1 MGCDDEWSRNHDQD
15 IRGVAYHRTYPLFSS
30 CADDGTAHVF
40 HGMVYSDL
48 LQNPLIVPLKILY
61 CHKPVNQRG
70 NAPNTKLLLNKKLC
84 FFSTCRNNYLL
95 CDRFSI
101 GFQRLWPVCMLLDN
115 KLWMM
120 KNVEFSI

>member
-1 MGCDDEWSRNHDQD
+1 VGCDGWSRNHDQD

-61 CHKPVNQRG
+61 CHKAVNQRG
-70 NAPNTKLLLNKKLC
+70 NAPNTKLLFNKKLC

-115 KLWMM
+115 KLLDD
-120 KNVEFSI
+120 EEC

>member
-1 MGCDDEWSRNHDQD
+1 VGCDEWSRNHDQD

-70 NAPNTKLLLNKKLC
+70 VMDCIFHAKQPWLFTAGADSLVKLYCN
-84 FFSTCRNNYLL
+84 
-95 CDRFSI
+95 
-101 GFQRLWPVCMLLDN
+101 
-115 KLWMM
+115 
-120 KNVEFSI
+120 